1 MPLFFMEDYMEQLIL
16 CLEQKVILL
25 TKILNIT
32 KQIEVRSAQ
41 PEIKLDDF
49 LEQRGVFIERL
60 NKCNSLIKSI
70 VSQSASEEK
79 SRIKMLLNLQV
90 SESNCNSDEE
100 KILKLSKKCSE
111 LIKRTTDLDSVAHQR
126 IKKERDELME
136 KINELR
142 KKENK
147 DTPYQSIN

>member
-1 MPLFFMEDYMEQLIL
+1 MEDYMEQLIL
-16 CLEQKVILL
+16 CLEQKIILL

-41 PEIKLDDF
+41 PEIELEDF

-60 NKCNSLIKSI
+60 NKCNTLINSI
-70 VSQSASEEK
+70 ISELPSAQK
-79 SRIKMLLNLQV
+79 SRTKMLLNLQA
-90 SESNCNSDEE
+90 SESDCNSDEQ

-111 LIKRTTDLDSVAHQR
+111 LIKRITDLDTVAHQR

-142 KKENK
+142 KKEYK
-147 DTPYQSIN
+147 ETPYQTIN